1 MNEPRYIDYK
11 PVFDRQTGTNA
22 EICIIIGARS
32 IGKTFTLRLE
42 LTKRHIKD
50 GLTYVV
56 MSRTKEESQ
65 ALSRGFFDKL
75 QSEGFLLDWK
85 FKVEKGAA
93 YVAPANVERPE
104 WRVICYFISLTTFQ
118 RDKQTT
124 FANVREI
131 IFDEA
136 LIDKR
141 DRYHHYLP
149 YEYSLFADCCST
161 VFREQPNDGI
171 SRHVFILGNACDLT
185 APYMRE
191 YGIEKPPDYGFSWYK
206 DKTVLL
212 WYVEPWDAEARK
224 AHTLVGRMLAGSDAA
239 RVAFDNQFD
248 TGSDADIARKS
259 AGARF
264 AFAVKYQVQTFAV
277 WIDYQSGITYVNEQV
292 PKDAAKPYA
301 LTKKDGAV
309 DYRMLR
315 KSDDLLTMISNL
327 YYAGNVRYSS
337 PALREAFL
345 EVLSFIG
352 IK

>member
-1 MNEPRYIDYK
+1 MSEPRFIDYK

-42 LTKRHIKD
+42 LTRKCIQA
-50 GLTYVV
+50 GTTYAVL
-56 MSRTKEESQ
+56 SRTKDESK
-65 ALSRGFFDKL
+65 AVSRGFFDKL
-75 QSEGFLLDWK
+75 QSEGFFPEYR
-85 FKVEKGAA
+85 FKIEKGAA
-93 YVAPANVERPE
+93 YVAPANAEHPE
-104 WRVICYFISLTTFQ
+104 WRVICYFIALTAFQ

-124 FANVREI
+124 FANVRDI
-131 IFDEA
+131 LFDEA
-136 LIDKR
+136 LIDTR
-141 DRYHHYLP
+141 DRYHRYLT
-149 YEYSLFADCCST
+149 YEFSLFADACST

-171 SRHVFILGNACDLT
+171 SRHVYILGNSCDLT
-185 APYMRE
+185 APYLRE
-191 YGIEKPPDYGFSWYK
+191 YGISKPPSYGFHWYRN
-206 DKTVLL
+206 KTVLL
-212 WYVEPWDAEARK
+212 WYVEPWDAETRK
-224 AHTLVGRMLAGSDAA
+224 ARTLVGRMLAGSDAA
-239 RVAFDNQFD
+239 RVAFDNAFD

-277 WIDYQSGITYVNEQV
+277 WIDYQTGITYVNEQV
-292 PKDAAKPYA
+292 PKDSAKPYA

-327 YYAGNVRYSS
+327 YYAGNVRYES